1 MAGRAF
7 IKIFLI
13 LIFLTALISENIFA
27 AVESIGEVNAKDNST
42 GTVLAG
48 FSADL
53 ILSIIIDMSQAEPGE
68 EIESIQISVP
78 NGLSVKPKTVK
89 SVAVGGRVI
98 PNFTESVPDKNFIMI
113 TLPNLITLTST
124 VSIEFTV
131 DVSSIPIPQLTFV
144 VGLIAINQR
153 LLIAS
158 IKPGNSDGRVNNDSL
173 TIKSVLATKPLAPYD
188 LKAEPDPD
196 GENDII
202 LSWNSPEDVGISG
215 YLIYR
220 SDKGD
225 EPIANISS
233 AFQND
238 YVDRD
243 LKPGKYSYTVRSY
256 KTETLRSDP
265 SNTVSAVANPDTKAP
280 LPPSLHPELKV
291 VEKGIEITWDPSL
304 SKDVVKYLI
313 YRGASINS
321 LNLIDE
327 VSQKNSYIDNNPPES
342 GSYLY
347 VVSAVDEA
355 GNETKSSPTQI
366 RKAISGDK
374 PQPNPFT
381 PLSSDSRYNQVTFP
395 ITIVKGGEGTFAIK
409 IYDLEGNLVFEKT
422 AEEGIKEI
430 RWNGKDMN
438 DKYVNSGVYIYQASV
453 GDKYKIGSIIVA
465 K

>member
-1 MAGRAF
+1 
-7 IKIFLI
+7 
-13 LIFLTALISENIFA
+13 
-27 AVESIGEVNAKDNST
+27 
-42 GTVLAG
+42 
-48 FSADL
+48 
-53 ILSIIIDMSQAEPGE
+53 
-68 EIESIQISVP
+68 
-78 NGLSVKPKTVK
+78 
-89 SVAVGGRVI
+89 
-98 PNFTESVPDKNFIMI
+98 MI
-113 TLPNLITLTST
+113 TLPTLITLTST

-158 IKPGNSDGRVNNDSL
+158 IKPGNSDGRINNDSL
-173 TIKSVLATKPLAPYD
+173 TIKSVLATKPAAPTN
-188 LKAEPDPD
+188 LKAEPDPE

-202 LSWNSPEDVGISG
+202 LTWVKPDDVGISG

-220 SDKGD
+220 SDRGD
-225 EPIANISS
+225 EPIANITS
-233 AFQND
+233 ALQND
-238 YVDRD
+238 YIDRD
-243 LKPGKYSYTVRSY
+243 LNSGKYTYTVRSY
-256 KTETLRSDP
+256 KTEALRSDP
-265 SNTVSAVANPDTKAP
+265 SNEASVIANPDTKAP
-280 LPPSLHPELKV
+280 QPPSLHPELKV

-313 YRGASINS
+313 YRGASVNS
-321 LNLIDE
+321 LKLIGE
-327 VSQKNSYIDNNPPES
+327 VIQKSSFLDNNPPES

-355 GNETKSSPTQI
+355 GNETKSLPSQI
-366 RKAISGDK
+366 RRAVSGDK

-395 ITIVKGGEGTFAIK
+395 ITIVKGGEGSFTIK
-409 IYDLEGNLVFEKT
+409 IYDLEGNLVFEKE

-438 DKYVNSGVYIYQASV
+438 DKYVNSGIYIYQASV

>member
-1 MAGRAF
+1 MAGKSF
-7 IKIFLI
+7 IKILLV
-13 LIFLTALISENIFA
+13 LIFLGTFTSQTTYS

-48 FSADL
+48 FPADL

-78 NGLSVKPKTVK
+78 NGISVKPKAVK
-89 SVAVGGRVI
+89 SVAVGGRNV
-98 PNFTESVPDKNFIMI
+98 PNFTESVPDKNLIML
-113 TLPNLITLTST
+113 TLPTLITLTST

-131 DVSSIPIPQLTFV
+131 DVSSIPVPQLTFV
-144 VGLIAINQR
+144 VGLIAVNQR

-158 IKPGNSDGRVNNDSL
+158 IKPGNSDGRINNDSL
-173 TIKSVLATKPLAPYD
+173 TIKSVLATKPIAPSG
-188 LKAEPDPD
+188 LRAESDPT
-196 GENDII
+196 GENDILLTWTI
-202 LSWNSPEDVGISG
+202 PDDTGVSG
-215 YLIYR
+215 YLVYR

-233 AFQND
+233 ALQND

-243 LKPGKYSYTVRSY
+243 LKPGKYTYTVRSY

-265 SNTVSAVANPDTKAP
+265 SNEASAIANEDTKAP
-280 LPPSLHPELKV
+280 QPPSLHPEIKV

-313 YRGASINS
+313 YRGTSIDS
-321 LNLIDE
+321 LKLIDE
-327 VSQKNSYIDNNPPES
+327 VSKNNSYIDKNPPES

-347 VVSAVDEA
+347 VVAAVDES
-355 GNETKSSPTQI
+355 GNETKSLPTQI
-366 RKAISGDK
+366 RKTISGDK

-381 PLSSDSRYNQVTFP
+381 PLSSDSRYNQITFP
-395 ITIVKGGEGTFAIK
+395 ITIVKGGEGSFAIK
-409 IYDLEGNLVFEKT
+409 IYDLEGNLVFEKE

-430 RWNGKDMN
+430 KWNGKDMN
-438 DKYVNSGVYIYQASV
+438 DKYVNSGIYIYQASL
-453 GDKYKIGSIIVA
+453 GDKYKIGSIVVV